1 MKAFI
6 FDFNGTM
13 VMDSYMHE
21 TAWRHYVEMLCGRD
35 VPDEEFIKH
44 VHGKTSAMIL
54 EHFLGGKKL
63 SRDEVM
69 KYSEEKEAYYRKLCL
84 ENRERFHLTEGLEKV
99 LDKAKEMGIPLAIAT
114 AANLANIDF
123 YFEHFLLD
131 KWFDRKNVVYDDGT
145 LQGKP
150 DPDIY
155 LRAME
160 ALNMK
165 PKDCVVFE
173 DAVSGVVSAHRAG
186 AGRIVGVYGD
196 SSRELL
202 EETGLVDLC
211 IYDFG
216 EQNKTKKIFAY
227 CCDEL

>member
-1 MKAFI
+1 MKAYI

-21 TAWRHYVEMLCGRD
+21 TAWRHYVEVLCGRS

-54 EHFLGGKKL
+54 EHFLGGRSL

-69 KYSEEKEAYYRKLCL
+69 RYSEEKEAYYRKLCL
-84 ENRERFHLTEGLEKV
+84 EYKDRFHLTEGLAEL
-99 LDKAKEMGIPLAIAT
+99 LDGAKKTGVPMAIAT

-123 YFEHFLLD
+123 YFEYFLLD
-131 KWFDRKNVVYDDGT
+131 KWFDRRHVIYDDGT

-160 ALNMK
+160 ILAAE
-165 PKDCVVFE
+165 PGDCIVFE
-173 DAVSGVVSAHRAG
+173 DAVSGVISAHRAG

-211 IYDFG
+211 VRDFR
-216 EQNKTKKIFAY
+216 EYNSMQ
-227 CCDEL
+227 